1 MIRADLYWIQKRVF
15 ASLLPDSSGKRKK
28 QWHSRADCAITVQGL
43 PCISVFDLYHQ
54 LITILNTMY
63 LVSSVYHG

>member
-1 MIRADLYWIQKRVF
+1 MLTILSDLFGCVNVTVTVIGQKEK
-15 ASLLPDSSGKRKK
+15 AM
-28 QWHSRADCAITVQGL
+28 WTVQL
-43 PCISVFDLYHQ
+43 PCRVYRAFLCISVFDLYHQ